1 MAASLRNVLAVLGGI
16 LSGAVVVGL
25 IQAINSRLY
34 PLPANFDLQNAGM
47 VRQYTAAL
55 PVQAFLIVLLS
66 YAVGFPLA
74 VFITTRLAVT
84 NPAQKGV
91 ITAAFF
97 GAASVMN
104 LMALPHPVWFW
115 IVNFAVLLFAAWFG
129 VRAGLTGHP
138 VNPAPDTT

>member
-1 MAASLRNVLAVLGGI
+1 MA
-16 LSGAVVVGL
+16 VGL
-25 IQAINSRLY
+25 IQVINNRLY
-34 PLPANFDLQNAGM
+34 PLPAGFDPRNAEM
-47 VRQYTAAL
+47 VRQYAASLPATAL
-55 PVQAFLIVLLS
+55 LVVLLS

-91 ITAAFF
+91 LTAAFF
-97 GAASVMN
+97 GATSVVN

-115 IVNFAVLLFAAWFG
+115 VANFAVLLAAAWFG
-129 VRAGLTGHP
+129 VRAGLARHP